1 MRIVITR
8 EYKKEQTACRNALKK
23 WLRKN
28 KKPVTYMAD
37 VLHYDRSS
45 FNKWL
50 KVRSYKLGKFF
61 LKIFTPKDKYDE
73 KLNPDTKFAE
83 KNGKICMISAIFLF
97 FRIGNKNS

>member
-50 KVRSYKLGKFF
+50 NKKSNMSRERLDG
-61 LKIFTPKDKYDE
+61 LKEFIGFEY
-73 KLNPDTKFAE
+73 
-83 KNGKICMISAIFLF
+83 
-97 FRIGNKNS
+97 IGN